1 MRMMG
6 TVGTVG
12 TMGMMGMMSM
22 QAADVTS
29 LFRSKA
35 SHLAERPLSPAPDN
49 Y

>member
-6 TVGTVG
+6 TVGT
-12 TMGMMGMMSM
+12 MGMMSM
-22 QAADVTS
+22 MGMQAVDVAS